1 MRPKPASVQPPAAS
15 RGTAGRAPASPA
27 PAHAS
32 LPSPHELEQAAQRPL
47 FVALTVFAV
56 VLLAAYALA
65 FALQGVRVLAA
76 LAALVLLVALAC
88 AAVAWR
94 TGRYTGPLRGLT
106 VSLFAVLALVTLQQ
120 GPALP
125 AAGWWLS
132 ILPFIL
138 AGAGLYYLA
147 IGSVLGFLAIVA
159 TVSLGGAL
167 PLLPLEPA
175 VPPWRRFA
183 AVMGSELLALVLI
196 IVAMRSRARVARALD
211 DARAA
216 AAEAAAAK
224 ARFLANMSH
233 EIRTPLTGIIGAAE
247 VMDSPGLSDAQRHQL
262 LALQR
267 QSARTLLA
275 LVNDV
280 LDFGKLE
287 AGQLRLERRPLDPR
301 AIVFEANE
309 LFSMQAFAKGVE
321 LSSSCNPDVP
331 QTVFGDALRLR
342 QIVDNLVSNAVKF
355 TDKGGVHVHLSADP
369 PGGATAGDPGVRT
382 LRIEVVDSGP
392 GIAPDRLPR
401 LFDAFVQADD
411 TVTRRFGGTG
421 LGLSIAQE
429 LARLMDGRIEV
440 RSTPG
445 QGSCF
450 ALVLD
455 LPVAEG
461 QLAVARPARRQ
472 DVVLAC
478 ANRGLER
485 HLKSMLHELHID
497 PATVLHLPAEA
508 ELAACRLLLLDAPLL
523 ATQPDAR
530 RWLARQAAAGRRV
543 ALLTP
548 LGADALLGAPED
560 ALLLYKPVRREA
572 LAAVLATA
580 LDAAPAPGGASPTP
594 APAASMRPLHVLVAE
609 DNPVNQVVVQ
619 AMLAELGAT
628 SVVAADGQEA
638 LDCLRDE
645 AFDLVLMDVHMPRLD
660 GLAATRAL
668 RAAELDAGGR
678 RTAVLAMTA
687 TSEAEDGPACLAAGM
702 DGFLAKP
709 FGLAHLRDA
718 LALHGPV
725 QNDSPGGPP

>member
-1 MRPKPASVQPPAAS
+1 MPATPEPATPAQGQPTP
-15 RGTAGRAPASPA
+15 AGRA
-27 PAHAS
+27 
-32 LPSPHELEQAAQRPL
+32 LPSPQDLEDAAQRPL
-47 FVALTVFAV
+47 FITLSVFAAV
-56 VLLAAYALA
+56 VLSLYGLL
-65 FALQGVRVLAA
+65 FLLQGVRLLAMMAGLVVLVVAACAVAAWRSGRVTAPLRA
-76 LAALVLLVALAC
+76 LAVTLFL
-88 AAVAWR
+88 
-94 TGRYTGPLRGLT
+94 
-106 VSLFAVLALVTLQQ
+106 SLGLVTLQQ
-120 GPALP
+120 GPSLP

-132 ILPFIL
+132 VLPFIL
-138 AGAGLYYLA
+138 AGAGLYHLA
-147 IGSVLGFLAIVA
+147 IGAVLGFVTIVLVA
-159 TVSLGGAL
+159 SLGGAL
-167 PLLPLEPA
+167 PFLPVEPA
-175 VPPWRRFA
+175 IPAWRRYA
-183 AVMGSELLALVLI
+183 AVFGSELLALVLI
-196 IVAMRSRARVARALD
+196 IVAMRSRARVAAALEA
-211 DARAA
+211 ARAA
-216 AAEAAAAK
+216 AAEAAAVK
-224 ARFLANMSH
+224 TRFLANMSH

-267 QSARTLLA
+267 QSAHTLLA

-287 AGQLRLERRPLDPR
+287 AGQMRLERRPLDPR

-355 TDKGGVHVHLSADP
+355 TDKGGVHVHLSVDAP
-369 PGGATAGDPGVRT
+369 APGEPVDRRT
-382 LRIEVVDSGP
+382 LRIEVVDSGV

-429 LARLMDGRIEV
+429 LARLMGGRIEV

-450 ALVLD
+450 ALVLA
-455 LPVAEG
+455 LPVAAG
-461 QLAVARPARRQ
+461 PAQALPPAPRQ

-497 PATVLHLPAEA
+497 PVAVTHLPDEA

-523 ATQPDAR
+523 ARPDAR
-530 RWLARQAAAGRRV
+530 QWLARQAAAGRRV
-543 ALLTP
+543 AVLAP
-548 LGADALLGAPED
+548 LGADAVLGAPQD

-572 LAAVLATA
+572 LAAVLATTV
-580 LDAAPAPGGASPTP
+580 DSVPAASPSPPP
-594 APAASMRPLHVLVAE
+594 APAAQGRLLHVLVAE

-628 SVVAADGQEA
+628 SVVAADGQQA

-645 AFDLVLMDVHMPRLD
+645 PFDLVLMDVHMPRMD
-660 GLAATRAL
+660 GLTATRAL
-668 RAAELDAGGR
+668 RAAEQRGAAGR
-678 RTAVLAMTA
+678 AVVLAMTA
-687 TSEAEDGPACLAAGM
+687 TAEAEEGQACLDAGM

-709 FGLAHLRDA
+709 FGLAQLREA
-718 LALHGPV
+718 LALRAPA
-725 QNDSPGGPP
+725 PR

>member
-1 MRPKPASVQPPAAS
+1 MRFKLDPAMPPTAP
-15 RGTAGRAPASPA
+15 RGPA
-27 PAHAS
+27 
-32 LPSPHELEQAAQRPL
+32 LPSPDDLEQAAQRPL
-47 FVALTVFAV
+47 FVVLTAFGS
-56 VLLAAYALA
+56 LLLVAYGLA
-65 FALQGVRVLAA
+65 FALQGARLLAGMAA
-76 LAALVLLVALAC
+76 LALLAAGAC

-94 TGRYTGPLRGLT
+94 SGRFTGPLRGLT
-106 VSLFAVLALVTLQQ
+106 VSLFIVLGLVTLQQ

-138 AGAGLYYLA
+138 AGAGLYHLA
-147 IGSVLGFLAIVA
+147 IGAVLGFLAIFA
-159 TVSLGGAL
+159 AVSLGAAL
-167 PLLPLEPA
+167 PSLPLETSVA
-175 VPPWRRFA
+175 PWRRHA
-183 AVMGSELLALVLI
+183 AVVGSEVLALILI
-196 IVAMRSRARVARALD
+196 IVAMRSRARVARALA

-216 AAEAAAAK
+216 AAEAAAVK

-247 VMDSPGLSDAQRHQL
+247 VMDSPGLSEAQRRQL

-267 QSARTLLA
+267 QSARTLLT

-287 AGQLRLERRPLDPR
+287 AGQLRLEHRPLDPR

-331 QTVFGDALRLR
+331 QTVFGDALRMR
-342 QIVDNLVSNAVKF
+342 QIVDNLISNAVKF
-355 TDKGGVHVHLSADP
+355 TDRGGVHVHLSAD
-369 PGGATAGDPGVRT
+369 AAANGDPECRA
-382 LRIEVVDSGP
+382 LRFEVVDSGP
-392 GIAPDRLPR
+392 GIPADRLPR
-401 LFDAFVQADD
+401 LFQAFVQADD

-429 LARLMDGRIEV
+429 LARLMGGRIEV
-440 RSTPG
+440 RSTLG

-450 ALVLD
+450 ALLLD
-455 LPVAEG
+455 LPVAAG
-461 QLAVARPARRQ
+461 QAEVARPAQRL

-497 PATVLHLPAEA
+497 PATVPRLPAEVD
-508 ELAACRLLLLDAPLL
+508 LTACRLLLLDAPLL
-523 ATQPDAR
+523 AQPDAR
-530 RWLARQAAAGRRV
+530 QWLARQAAAGRQV
-543 ALLTP
+543 VVLTP
-548 LGADALLGAPED
+548 LGADAVLGAPQH
-560 ALLLYKPVRREA
+560 ALLLNKPVRREA
-572 LAAVLATA
+572 LAAVLSSA
-580 LDAAPAPGGASPTP
+580 LDAVPGTGGDSPPPVPTTH
-594 APAASMRPLHVLVAE
+594 MRPLHVLVAE

-638 LDCLRDE
+638 VDCMRDE
-645 AFDLVLMDVHMPRLD
+645 PFDLVLMDVHMPRLD
-660 GLAATRAL
+660 GLAATRVL
-668 RAAELDAGGR
+668 RAAGQPAGGR
-678 RTAVLAMTA
+678 RVPVLAMTA
-687 TSEAEDGPACLAAGM
+687 TSEAEDGQACLAAGM

-709 FGLAHLRDA
+709 FGLAQLRDA
-718 LALHGPV
+718 LEQHAPG
-725 QNDSPGGPP
+725 QNAAQRGNP

>member
-1 MRPKPASVQPPAAS
+1 MPSKPGSDLPP
-15 RGTAGRAPASPA
+15 RAPPGGA
-27 PAHAS
+27 
-32 LPSPHELEQAAQRPL
+32 LPSTQELEQAAQRPL
-47 FVALTVFAV
+47 FIALSLFAV
-56 VLLAAYALA
+56 VLLAAYALL
-65 FALQGVRVLAA
+65 FLLQGALFLAAMAVLMVLA
-76 LAALVLLVALAC
+76 VVAC
-88 AAVAWR
+88 AVFAWR
-94 TGRYTGPLRGLT
+94 SGRFTGPLRALT
-106 VSLFAVLALVTLQQ
+106 MSLFVVLGLVTLQQ
-120 GPALP
+120 GPGLP

-132 ILPFIL
+132 VLPFIL
-138 AGAGLYYLA
+138 AGAGLYHLA
-147 IGSVLGFLAIVA
+147 IAAVLGFLAIFT

-167 PLLPLEPA
+167 PFLPLEPSIA
-175 VPPWRRFA
+175 PWRRYA
-183 AVMGSELLALVLI
+183 AVAGSELLALVLI
-196 IVAMRSRARVARALD
+196 IVAMRSRARVTRALEA
-211 DARAA
+211 ARAA
-216 AAEAAAAK
+216 AAAAATVK

-262 LALQR
+262 LVLQR

-287 AGQLRLERRPLDPR
+287 AGQMRLERRPLDPR

-309 LFSMQAFAKGVE
+309 LFSVQAFAKGVE

-355 TDKGGVHVHLSADP
+355 TDKGGVHVHLSVDAPSPADP
-369 PGGATAGDPGVRT
+369 PDRRT
-382 LRIEVVDSGP
+382 LRIEVVDSGV
-392 GIAPDRLPR
+392 GIPPDRLPR
-401 LFDAFVQADD
+401 LFDAFMQADD

-429 LARLMDGRIEV
+429 LARLMGGRIEV

-450 ALVLD
+450 ALVLG
-455 LPVAEG
+455 LPVAAG
-461 QLAVARPARRQ
+461 PVRSVSPATRQ

-478 ANRGLER
+478 ANKGLER
-485 HLKSMLHELHID
+485 HLKSLLHELRID
-497 PATVLHLPAEA
+497 PAAVAHLPDEA

-523 ATQPDAR
+523 ARPDAR
-530 RWLARQAAAGRRV
+530 QWLARQAAAGRRV
-543 ALLTP
+543 VVLTP
-548 LGADALLGAPED
+548 LGADAVLGAPQD

-580 LDAAPAPGGASPTP
+580 LDAVPAPGGSGP
-594 APAASMRPLHVLVAE
+594 APEPALPKRALHVLVAE

-628 SVVAADGQEA
+628 SVVASDGQQA

-645 AFDLVLMDVHMPRLD
+645 PFDLVLMDVHMPRLD

-668 RAAELDAGGR
+668 RAAERGGR
-678 RTAVLAMTA
+678 RAVVLAMTA
-687 TSEAEDGPACLAAGM
+687 TSESEDAQACLDAGM

-709 FGLAHLRDA
+709 FGLVQLREA
-718 LALHGPV
+718 LVLHVPGLAFKGAG
-725 QNDSPGGPP
+725 DSAA

>member
-1 MRPKPASVQPPAAS
+1 MPSAAPRGPA
-15 RGTAGRAPASPA
+15 
-27 PAHAS
+27 
-32 LPSPHELEQAAQRPL
+32 LPSPRDLEQAAQRPL
-47 FVALTVFAV
+47 FIALTLVAAP
-56 VLLAAYALA
+56 LLVAYAVA
-65 FALQGVRVLAA
+65 FALHGARLLAL
-76 LAALVLLVALAC
+76 LAALVLLAVGAC

-94 TGRYTGPLRGLT
+94 SGRFTGPLRGLA
-106 VSLFAVLALVTLQQ
+106 VSLFTVLGLVTLQQ
-120 GPALP
+120 GPSLP

-147 IGSVLGFLAIVA
+147 IGSVLGFLAIFA
-159 TVSLGGAL
+159 FVSLGGAL
-167 PLLPLEPA
+167 PLLPLEA
-175 VPPWRRFA
+175 TVEPWRRYA
-183 AVMGSELLALVLI
+183 AVVGSELLALVLI
-196 IVAMRSRARVARALD
+196 IVAMRSRARVAQALD

-216 AAEAAAAK
+216 AAEAAAVK

-247 VMDSPGLSDAQRHQL
+247 VMDAPGLSDAQRHQL

-287 AGQLRLERRPLDPR
+287 AGQLRLESRPLDPR

-309 LFSMQAFAKGVE
+309 LFSVQAFAKGVE

-355 TDKGGVHVHLSADP
+355 TEKGGVHVHLSADAP
-369 PGGATAGDPGVRT
+369 SHAEAADRRT
-382 LRIEVVDSGP
+382 LRIEVVDSGL

-429 LARLMDGRIEV
+429 LARLMGGRIEV

-450 ALVLD
+450 ALVLG
-455 LPVAEG
+455 LPVAAG
-461 QLAVARPARRQ
+461 PQAAARPAPRK
-472 DVVLAC
+472 DLVLAC

-497 PATVLHLPAEA
+497 PAIVPRLPVET
-508 ELAACRLLLLDAPLL
+508 ELADCRLLLLDAPLL
-523 ATQPDAR
+523 GQSDAR
-530 RWLARQAAAGRRV
+530 HWLARQAAAGRRV
-543 ALLTP
+543 AVLTP
-548 LGADALLGAPED
+548 LGADALLGAPQD

-572 LAAVLATA
+572 LAAVLASA
-580 LDAAPAPGGASPTP
+580 LDAVPGTGAEGPPP
-594 APAASMRPLHVLVAE
+594 APAAHPWPLHVLVAE

-638 LDCLRDE
+638 LDCMRDE
-645 AFDLVLMDVHMPRLD
+645 PFDLVLMDVHMPRLD

-668 RAAELDAGGR
+668 RAAERQAGGR

-687 TSEAEDGPACLAAGM
+687 TSEAEDGQACEAAGM

-709 FGLAHLRDA
+709 FGLAQLRDA
-718 LALHGPV
+718 LALHAPV
-725 QNDSPGGPP
+725 QNALQRGIP